1 MSSRILI
8 NGRFLTRPMT
18 GVDRFAFEVLRL
30 WLPRYAGAHQAQII
44 VPPAV
49 PVNQIYAS
57 LPRPTP
63 VGSLRGHAWEQVDL
77 PMHARGATLVNLC
90 STGPILRESQL
101 CVLHDAAVISNPDT
115 FSFAFRTWYRY
126 LFAGLMRQ
134 ARTIATVS
142 RFSADEL
149 TRFFGRRK
157 AALEVVYCSGEH
169 ILREPADAAILERL
183 DLVGKRYVLAVGSR
197 SRNKNFA
204 AAVAAVAQLN
214 DPGVKLVAAGGSNQR
229 VFSGMELKSDNLV
242 PAGYVTDRELRALYE
257 HADCFIFPSL
267 YEGFGLPPLEAMH
280 CGCPVI
286 VSGRTSLPEVCADA
300 ALYCNPEDIGDIT
313 RQLKKLLSSDSLRE
327 EMRERGRARARSFSW
342 QTSADRLEELLN
354 R

>member
-1 MSSRILI
+1 LNSRILI

-30 WLPRYAGAHQAQII
+30 WLPRYGQSHAAEII
-44 VPPAV
+44 VPPVA
-49 PVNQIYAS
+49 PINEIYAS
-57 LPRPTP
+57 LPSPTR
-63 VGSLRGHAWEQVDL
+63 VGSLRGHAWEQLEL
-77 PMHARGATLVNLC
+77 PIHAREATLVNLC

-101 CVLHDAAVISNPDT
+101 CVLHDAAVMSNPQT

-126 LFAGLMRQ
+126 LFAGLMRR

-169 ILREPADAAILERL
+169 ILREPPDSSILQRL
-183 DLVGKRYVLAVGSR
+183 DLVGRRYVLAVGSR

-204 AAVAAVAQLN
+204 AAVAAVAQLG
-214 DPGVKLVAAGGSNQR
+214 DPSIKLVAAGGSNQR
-229 VFSGMELKSDNLV
+229 VFAGIELHSDNLV
-242 PAGYVTDRELRALYE
+242 PAGYVSDPELRALYE
-257 HADCFIFPSL
+257 GAECFIFPSF

-300 ALYCNPEDIGDIT
+300 ALYCNPDDVGDIV
-313 RQLKKLLSSDSLRE
+313 RRLKRLLGSEALRA
-327 EMRERGRARARSFSW
+327 EMRERGLIRARDFSW
-342 QTSADRLEELLN
+342 QVSADRLEALLV